1 MSVNLPGMRIR
12 RHHIETEDEVRPE
25 PAWVAGK
32 PVWSVVHIEAPRAG
46 ELARSADEHDAHR
59 PPAAA

>member
-12 RHHIETEDEVRPE
+12 RHHTEEARPE

-32 PVWSVVHIEAPRAG
+32 PVWSVVRIEAPRAV
-46 ELARSADEHDAHR
+46 ELARPADEHDAHR

>member
-1 MSVNLPGMRIR
+1 MRIR
-12 RHHIETEDEVRPE
+12 RHRTDSDAPSE

-32 PVWSVVHIEAPRAG
+32 PVWSVVRIEAPQVTERTRA
-46 ELARSADEHDAHR
+46 ADEHDAHR